1 MPKPLQ
7 PQRGEIW
14 FVKIASDPPEKNSR
28 PIVIVSTDARNRHER
43 ATTVLAVPLSTTLRD
58 NVPTHIRLQPGE
70 TGLRETCEVQG
81 ENILTVRKDSL
92 QRPKAPLV
100 KLSEGKL
107 RQIAVCVVKA
117 LGFLPEQLE

>member
-1 MPKPLQ
+1 MPNPLKPR
-7 PQRGEIW
+7 PGEIW
-14 FVKIASDPPEKNSR
+14 FVNIPPAPLKKNSR
-28 PIVIVSTDARNRHER
+28 PIVTVPTDAKNRHER

-58 NVPTHIRLQPGE
+58 NVPTHIRLQPGAS
-70 TGLRETCEVQG
+70 GLRETCEVQG
-81 ENILTVRKDSL
+81 ENILTVRKDPL
-92 QRPKAPLV
+92 HRPKAPLV